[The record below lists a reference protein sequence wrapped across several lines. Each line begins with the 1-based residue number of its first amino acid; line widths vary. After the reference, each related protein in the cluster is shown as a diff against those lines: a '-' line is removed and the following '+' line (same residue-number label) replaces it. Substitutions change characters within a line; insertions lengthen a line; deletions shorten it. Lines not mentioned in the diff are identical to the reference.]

1 MGTKNQRTTM
11 TKLLDI
17 PFTGLKKQYKNLSA
31 EILDATDIVLR
42 SGQLMNGPYTEQF
55 ESWLARYSHST
66 HAVTVHSGTAALEAI
81 AEYYHNEFQEQP
93 RVIIP
98 SMTYRA
104 TANAFIRA
112 GWQVE
117 FVDTDAYGILD
128 FDQLPVRR
136 YQAVV
141 IVGLYGASV
150 AHAGS
155 VRQWQDWLAQDVLI
169 FEDGAQHWLA
179 DNGTRIGIA
188 TAVSFDPT
196 KNLPCY
202 GNGGAV
208 VTRNSNLANFVRKW
222 RSNGNTTG
230 DLVGTNSRM
239 SEIDCGV
246 LLIKANYLHDWQ
258 VRRQEIAQY
267 YIDQFRDMP
276 IRCLVTDGMMHSHA
290 FHKFVIDIDE
300 RDRVQADLTRHG
312 IETKIH
318 YAAPLHEESAYSHI
332 PGPGLLSCASAL
344 SRRVLSLPI
353 YPELTDAEVEYVAR
367 QVRVHCY
374 A

>member
-17 PFTGLKKQYKNLSA
+17 PFTGLKKQYKNLCA
-31 EILDATDIVLR
+31 EILDVTDRVYS
-42 SGQLMNGPYTEQF
+42 SGHLMNGPYTAAF
-55 ESWLARYSHST
+55 ETWLTRFNSSR

-81 AEYYHNEFQEQP
+81 AEYYHNEFLEP
-93 RVIIP
+93 P
-98 SMTYRA
+98 SVLVPTMTYRA

-117 FVDTDAYGILD
+117 FVDTDAHGILD
-128 FDQLPVRR
+128 FDQLPARR

-150 AHAGS
+150 AHAGN
-155 VRQWQDWLAQDVLI
+155 VRQWQDWLARDVLI

-179 DNGTRIGIA
+179 DGGTRIGEA

-208 VTRNSNLANFVRKW
+208 ITRNSNLADFVRKW

-230 DLVGTNSRM
+230 ELVGTNSRM
-239 SEIDCGV
+239 SEIDCGL
-246 LLIKANYLHDWQ
+246 LLIKANYIHDWQ
-258 VRRQEIAQY
+258 ARRQEIAQY

-276 IRCLVTDGMMHSHA
+276 IRCLITDNMMHNHA
-290 FHKFVIDIDE
+290 FHKFVIDIDD
-300 RDRVQADLTRHG
+300 RDRVHQDLKRYG

-332 PGPGLLSCASAL
+332 TGPGLLSCASAL

-353 YPELTDAEVEYVAR
+353 YPEMTDAEVEYVAR
-367 QVRVHCY
+367 HVRVQCY